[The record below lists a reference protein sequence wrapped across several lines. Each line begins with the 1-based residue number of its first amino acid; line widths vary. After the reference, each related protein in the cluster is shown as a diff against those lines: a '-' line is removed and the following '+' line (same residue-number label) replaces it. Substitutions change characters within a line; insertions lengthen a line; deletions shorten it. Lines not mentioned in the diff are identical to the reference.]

1 MNHND
6 GISAIAKCEPFEAG
20 NFRGFIQTYFEYD
33 GEYAGLRRVDQ
44 PSFSSHTRMSIR
56 DHSEMQC
63 YLNAGAV
70 DYVVLSYQTPIAYH
84 TVTDGW
90 IVCTKKHSATTSKHT
105 NYVRRAIGV
114 I

>member
-6 GISAIAKCEPFEAG
+6 GISAIAKCAPFEAG
-20 NFRGFIQTYFEYD
+20 NFRGFIQMYFPSTNGTRCND
-33 GEYAGLRRVDQ
+33 T
-44 PSFSSHTRMSIR
+44 PSFCNYGRMDDAEYNTLR
-56 DHSEMQC
+56 C